1 MSDEQKEAWQE
12 LRNDLPWLNSSH
24 RVMVRLACRFMAQM
38 DEGDFGINA
47 AQALSSILSKLGAS
61 PADESKVNHGD
72 DGESD
77 PDDKYFGRPN

>member
-1 MSDEQKEAWQE
+1 
-12 LRNDLPWLNSSH
+12 
-24 RVMVRLACRFMAQM
+24 M

-72 DGESD
+72 DGDED
-77 PDDKYFGRPN
+77 PDDKFFGRPN